1 MGIKSTDTPAT
12 SLEPMFWPDI
22 TTPLV
27 TEPLAET
34 HKLPDPYSN
43 MDTLVDELETA
54 ILKAL

>member
-1 MGIKSTDTPAT
+1 MGIKSIDTPAT

-22 TTPLV
+22 ITPLV
-27 TEPLAET
+27 IEPLAET

-43 MDTLVDELETA
+43 MDILVDELETA